1 MVMLEE
7 KTEVEQILVPSIP
20 AWPASNKKNVQQH
33 ILQSPCKLYKAS
45 PLSCHLSIVLVLE
58 KQNEVG
64 R

>member
-1 MVMLEE
+1 MRGVSFQLSVMVMLEE

-45 PLSCHLSIVLVLE
+45 LLE
-58 KQNEVG
+58 YL
-64 R
+64 